1 MGHTNALCYR
11 FLVPASHLVYG
22 SGSRKILAP
31 YSGEWLGRLRKPWTS
46 YTRTVF
52 ATEVS
57 GPDPPYRSVTYIGP
71 TLPPDFRPSN
81 ILVKLN
87 DLGQLPEEELLSI
100 LGEPE
105 KAHVRTESGDDPPVS
120 SPQYLTHA
128 ADISNLGDEYL
139 TDQICVI
146 DFGEAY
152 PISSPPEDLGI
163 PENYLPPEMLLDEEN
178 AIGPACDLWA
188 LGCTL
193 FEIRLQIPLFYMIYD
208 VDELLA
214 EIVRFFGKLPDGWW
228 DKWDVRDDFFNKQG
242 EWLRDE
248 EEEWTLE
255 ALLRKPVEVFEPHGD
270 GDHFE
275 KVKKE
280 LITSMEEQ
288 KLIADLLYGLFRY
301 DPEERLSTEEVL
313 AHKWFK
319 T

>member
-1 MGHTNALCYR
+1 
-11 FLVPASHLVYG
+11 
-22 SGSRKILAP
+22 
-31 YSGEWLGRLRKPWTS
+31 
-46 YTRTVF
+46 
-52 ATEVS
+52 
-57 GPDPPYRSVTYIGP
+57 
-71 TLPPDFRPSN
+71 
-81 ILVKLN
+81 VKLN